1 MNHKRKHGFLY
12 RIDKLSVYL
21 PAVAMA
27 VLALGTV
34 WLVRNAPSFIE
45 GQKEVVVNNDPDYRM
60 ADFAV
65 RSYNAQGRM
74 VTEMHGDKGRHY
86 PLTDILEIDT
96 VRVRSITEDGRVITA
111 TAQSGTSFNNGQE
124 IILRGDAVVIQ
135 AANGTQPKLEFQGQE
150 LTLWPKENKVQSDLP
165 VVMFRGA
172 DKMTG
177 DSLKYDK
184 NSQQVEVNGRVR
196 STLQPAPA
204 K

>member
-1 MNHKRKHGFLY
+1 MGKKNKQGFWS

-27 VLALGTV
+27 VLALGTF
-34 WLVRNAPSFIE
+34 WLVRNAPSFVAE
-45 GQKEVVVNNDPDYRM
+45 QKQVEVSNDPDYRM

-65 RSYNAQGRM
+65 RSYNDQGRM

-86 PLTDILEIDT
+86 PVTDILEVDN
-96 VRVRSITEDGRVITA
+96 VRVRAIAEDGRITTA
-111 TAQSGTSFNNGQE
+111 TAHTGTSFNNGQE

-135 AANGTQPKLEFQGQE
+135 EPHGTQPKLEFQGQE
-150 LTLWPKENKVQSDLP
+150 LTVWPDEDKVQSDLP

-177 DSLKYDK
+177 NSLKYNK
-184 NSQQVEVNGRVR
+184 NTQLVEVDGRVR
-196 STLQPAPA
+196 STLQPTA

>member
-1 MNHKRKHGFLY
+1 MSAKNKRGFWS
-12 RIDKLSVYL
+12 RIDKLSIYL

-27 VLALGTV
+27 VLALGTF

-45 GQKEVVVNNDPDYRM
+45 GQKEAVLSNDPDYRM

-86 PLTDILEIDT
+86 PVTDILEVDT

-111 TAQSGTSFNNGQE
+111 TAKSGTSFNNGQE
-124 IILRGDAVVIQ
+124 IVLRGDAVVIQ
-135 AANGTQPKLEFQGQE
+135 AAHGTQPKLEFQGQE
-150 LTLWPKENKVQSDLP
+150 LMLWPKDNRVQSDLP

-196 STLQPAPA
+196 STLQPSPS